1 MQSRCPS
8 NLGDNMNTY
17 KIEIILELNEE
28 QSLEWVF
35 QAIKDQLEDGEF
47 IKLGR
52 FIKLEPDIEPESV

>member
-8 NLGDNMNTY
+8 DIGNGMNTY